1 MNKVSFICILF
12 KTEAYMKKITIG
24 LLVLSFAG
32 MTAQAQTKP
41 APKPAAKPAVKPAA
55 KPVVA
60 APVLKNGL
68 DSFSY
73 AVGMNISASMKQQ
86 GVTSVSGTIMQKAID
101 DVLRNKTTL
110 LTNEQANMTLQQKLQ
125 EYAMKKAN
133 AEKEKA
139 NIYLA
144 SNKKKPGVTA
154 LSNGLQY
161 EVMTAGDPNG
171 MKPTPEDTVV
181 VHYLGTLTNG
191 KKFDAS
197 YDRGEPASF
206 PLNGVIRG
214 WTEILQLM
222 TIGAKWKVTIP
233 SDLGYGDRGAGAD
246 IPPGATLVFDI
257 ELLDIKPAVKQ

>member
-1 MNKVSFICILF
+1 
-12 KTEAYMKKITIG
+12 MKKITIA
-24 LLVLSFAG
+24 LLLLSFAG
-32 MTAQAQTKP
+32 LTAQAQTKP
-41 APKPAAKPAVKPAA
+41 APKPAAKPSA

-60 APVLKNGL
+60 APILKNGI

-73 AVGMNISASMKQQ
+73 AVGMNIAASMKQQ
-86 GVTSVSGTIMQKAID
+86 GVTNVNGTTMQKAIN
-101 DVLRNKTTL
+101 DVLTNKTTL

-133 AEKEKA
+133 AEKEQA

-144 SNKKKPGVTA
+144 SNKNKPGVIS
-154 LSNGLQY
+154 LPNGLQY
-161 EVMTAGDPNG
+161 EVITAGDANG
-171 MKPTPEDTVV
+171 IKPTPEDTVV
-181 VHYLGTLTNG
+181 VHYLGSLING
-191 KKFDAS
+191 QKFDAS
-197 YDRGEPASF
+197 YDRGEPATF

-222 TIGAKWKVTIP
+222 TKGAKWKVTIP

-257 ELLDIKPAVKQ
+257 ELLDIKLAVKQ